1 MMSWRTTHFC
11 IKTRRTSLEARRAQ
25 TKHPEISSSL
35 QNQRE
40 NAKELHRRH
49 SESLHPER
57 RAQSRAPRNCLS
69 HTTTYITAMAS
80 KTAARNRVM
89 RLTRKYRLIMLAG
102 GACQICG
109 YDKNIS
115 SLAFH
120 HVHEKGARLNGHYL
134 INMSIAEA
142 EQEVD
147 RCILVCHN
155 CHNEIHNPELRMDNI
170 KRMAHFIREKLLTLE
185 EAFKFF
191 FPKDKEK

>member
-1 MMSWRTTHFC
+1 
-11 IKTRRTSLEARRAQ
+11 
-25 TKHPEISSSL
+25 
-35 QNQRE
+35 
-40 NAKELHRRH
+40 
-49 SESLHPER
+49 
-57 RAQSRAPRNCLS
+57 
-69 HTTTYITAMAS
+69 
-80 KTAARNRVM
+80 
-89 RLTRKYRLIMLAG
+89 MLAG